1 MRRYIKRDDVI
12 LLAVEFEFGRM
23 MAFVAVEDQQS
34 VFALCPGRCMVVE
47 VFDPIQIYCI
57 GGPTIVGGCDVL
69 VGREVAFSIPVGE
82 VVLRN

>member
-47 VFDPIQIYCI
+47 VFDPI
-57 GGPTIVGGCDVL
+57 
-69 VGREVAFSIPVGE
+69 
-82 VVLRN
+82 